1 MRALLA
7 VALLVALALAGCTQE
22 GATLDAGSFVDESEF
37 EGVEA
42 TATTGVIRGVV
53 VDEAVR
59 PIAGAAITLA
69 GDDPR
74 EATSSEAGAF
84 AFAGLEPGTYFLTTT
99 KIGYSS
105 VQTSVDV
112 VAGVQEPP
120 ITKVL
125 LVADPTSTPF
135 VTSATLDGFIECS
148 VRTPAIGYALCEG
161 IGNDNVVHDLAL
173 DGVPTFAQGELVWD
187 STQAL
192 GDELSFNW
200 RKTGTDTDYIDT
212 EGPSPLLL
220 QANNTLLAKND
231 VGTEQPLRSVIFS
244 GHNPLT
250 EPPGGILWGVGVQF
264 QQKFTIYLHVFY
276 NFEPQPDWRF
286 TANGP
291 PEVPPQ

>member
-1 MRALLA
+1 MRPLLPIALL
-7 VALLVALALAGCTQE
+7 LALALAGCAE
-22 GATLDAGSFVDESEF
+22 GGATPDQDALVDESEF
-37 EGVEA
+37 EGVQA

-69 GDDPR
+69 GNDPR
-74 EATSSEAGAF
+74 EATSSDAGAF
-84 AFAGLEPGTYFLTTT
+84 AFADLEPGTYFLTTT
-99 KIGYSS
+99 KVGYNS

-148 VRTPAIGYALCEG
+148 VRAFVYGIALCEG
-161 IGNDNVVHDLAL
+161 IGNDNVVHDLNL

-200 RKTGTDTDYIDT
+200 RKTGTNSDYIDT

-220 QANNTLLAKND
+220 QANATLLGEND
-231 VGTEQPLRSVIFS
+231 VGTEQPLRSVIFT

-250 EPPGGILWGVGVQF
+250 EPPAGGLWGVGIQA
-264 QQKFTIYLHVFY
+264 QQRFTIYLHAFY

-286 TANGP
+286 TVNGA
-291 PEVPPQ
+291 PEVPQ

>member
-1 MRALLA
+1 MRPLLPIALL
-7 VALLVALALAGCTQE
+7 LALALAGCAQD
-22 GATLDAGSFVDESEF
+22 GATPGEDALVDESEF

-69 GDDPR
+69 GNDPR
-74 EATSSEAGAF
+74 EATSSDAGAF
-84 AFAGLEPGTYFLTTT
+84 AFADLEPGTYFLTTT

-125 LVADPTSTPF
+125 LVADPASTPF

-148 VRTPAIGYALCEG
+148 VRAFVYGIALCEG
-161 IGNDNVVHDLAL
+161 IGNDNVVHDLNL

-200 RKTGTDTDYIDT
+200 RKTGTNSDYIDT

-220 QANNTLLAKND
+220 QANGTLLGEND
-231 VGTEQPLRSVIFS
+231 VGTEQPLRSVIFT

-250 EPPGGILWGVGVQF
+250 EPPAGGLWGVGIQA
-264 QQKFTIYLHVFY
+264 QQRFTIYLHAFY
-276 NFEPQPDWRF
+276 NFEPQSDWRF
-286 TANGP
+286 TVNGA
-291 PEVPPQ
+291 PEVPQ